1 MLEHIQVSGELNKYW
16 NAVDK
21 QNDEAR
27 KAARRVERER
37 KRVEMGSEYES
48 SSDGEK
54 NQNEKAEP
62 EDSWSESSDQFDEY
76 GEENAHEALG
86 EIVQPDGDQT
96 EQNKTIAI
104 EAT

>member
-1 MLEHIQVSGELNKYW
+1 MFPEVRIALKKLLEHIQVSGELNKYW

-37 KRVEMGSEYES
+37 KRVEMGSEYQS

-54 NQNEKAEP
+54 DQNAQNEP
-62 EDSWSESSDQFDEY
+62 EDSWSESSDQEEDY
-76 GEENAHEALG
+76 GEENAHH
-86 EIVQPDGDQT
+86 V
-96 EQNKTIAI
+96 
-104 EAT
+104 

>member
-1 MLEHIQVSGELNKYW
+1 MKWVSDIDRQFIFYSSIFVVFGKITNQTARPYLEKELFPEVRVALKNLLEHIQSSGELNKYW

-48 SSDGEK
+48 SSEGEK
-54 NQNEKAEP
+54 DKN
-62 EDSWSESSDQFDEY
+62 F
-76 GEENAHEALG
+76 
-86 EIVQPDGDQT
+86 
-96 EQNKTIAI
+96 
-104 EAT
+104 

>member
-48 SSDGEK
+48 SSDG
-54 NQNEKAEP
+54 
-62 EDSWSESSDQFDEY
+62 
-76 GEENAHEALG
+76 
-86 EIVQPDGDQT
+86 
-96 EQNKTIAI
+96 
-104 EAT
+104 

>member
-1 MLEHIQVSGELNKYW
+1 MKDLLTHIQTSGELAKYW

-48 SSDGEK
+48 SEGER
-54 NQNEKAEP
+54 
-62 EDSWSESSDQFDEY
+62 
-76 GEENAHEALG
+76 EEN
-86 EIVQPDGDQT
+86 
-96 EQNKTIAI
+96 EQELLRMK
-104 EAT
+104 

>member
-1 MLEHIQVSGELNKYW
+1 MFPEVRIALKKLLEHIQVSGELNKYW

-37 KRVEMGSEYES
+37 KRVEMGSEYQS

-54 NQNEKAEP
+54 
-62 EDSWSESSDQFDEY
+62 D
-76 GEENAHEALG
+76 
-86 EIVQPDGDQT
+86 
-96 EQNKTIAI
+96 
-104 EAT
+104 